1 MSFGRRL
8 WHGHGSIFIFAVCW
22 FLIEKD
28 VMLQRLYTGGI

>member
-1 MSFGRRL
+1 MFLAAGC
-8 WHGHGSIFIFAVCW
+8 GMVTAVFSYLPICW